1 MGFSLVVAMGLLS
14 GCCTPAS
21 HCGSF
26 PCCRAE
32 ALGRA
37 GFDSCGGESN
47 KYTGAELRTIKLFK
61 K

>member
-14 GCCTPAS
+14 SCTPAS

-26 PCCRAE
+26 SCCRAE
-32 ALGRA
+32 ALGLA
-37 GFDSCGGESN
+37 GFDSGGGESN